1 MKKKNKL
8 MVILRKIN
16 TFLSVKGF
24 FVFLSDE
31 AFLKMR
37 YRLSTGKK
45 LDLSNPK
52 TFNEKIQWLKI
63 HNKNPEYTPMVD
75 KVLVK
80 EYVASVIGEEYVV
93 PTIGVWDDPY
103 DIDFDALPNQFVL
116 KCNHDSGG
124 NVICHNKADLD
135 TQNVLKKLR
144 KTQKRSAYN
153 SGREWPYKNVK
164 RKILAETY
172 LEDAQTQELRDY
184 KFFCFNGEAKL
195 LFIASDRQTKGV
207 ETKFDFFDMNFVH
220 LPIINGHPNSD
231 EPPKKPENFALM
243 QELACKLSK
252 GIPHVRVD
260 FYEVNGKVYF
270 GELTFFHWGGFMP
283 FEPEAWDEILGG
295 WIDLSLVK

>member
-1 MKKKNKL
+1 
-8 MVILRKIN
+8 MVILRKMN

-24 FVFLSDE
+24 FVFLSD
-31 AFLKMR
+31 ACFLKMR

-45 LDLSNPK
+45 LNLSDPK

-63 HNKNPEYTPMVD
+63 HNKNPQYTQMVD

-80 EYVASVIGEEYVV
+80 EYVASVIGEEYII
-93 PTIGVWDDPY
+93 PTLGVWDDPR
-103 DIDFDALPNQFVL
+103 DIDFNTLPNQFVL

-124 NVICHNKADLD
+124 NVICKNKANLDL
-135 TQNVLKKLR
+135 QKVIKKLI
-144 KTQKRSAYN
+144 KTQKRNAYN
-153 SGREWPYKNVK
+153 AGREWPYKNVK
-164 RKILAETY
+164 RKILAEAY
-172 LEDAQTQELRDY
+172 LEDAETQELRDY

-195 LFIASDRQTKGV
+195 LFIASDRQNKGV
-207 ETKFDFFDMNFVH
+207 ETKFDFFDMDFVH
-220 LPIINGHPNSD
+220 LPIINGHPNAD

-243 QELACKLSK
+243 QELAGKLSE
-252 GIPHVRVD
+252 GIAHVRVD

-283 FEPEAWDEILGG
+283 FEPEAWDETLGG

>member
-1 MKKKNKL
+1 MKKKNRL
-8 MVILRKIN
+8 MVILRKMN

-24 FVFLSDE
+24 FVFLSD
-31 AFLKMR
+31 ACFLKMR

-45 LDLSNPK
+45 LNLSDPK

-63 HNKNPEYTPMVD
+63 HNKNPQYTQMVD

-80 EYVASVIGEEYVV
+80 EYVASVIGEEYII
-93 PTIGVWDDPY
+93 PTLGVWDDPR
-103 DIDFDALPNQFVL
+103 DIDFNTLPNQFVL

-124 NVICHNKADLD
+124 NVICKNKANLDL
-135 TQNVLKKLR
+135 QKVIKKLI
-144 KTQKRSAYN
+144 KTQKRNAYN
-153 SGREWPYKNVK
+153 AGREWPYKNVK
-164 RKILAETY
+164 RKILAEAY
-172 LEDAQTQELRDY
+172 LEDAETQELRDY

-195 LFIASDRQTKGV
+195 LFIASDRQNKGV
-207 ETKFDFFDMNFVH
+207 ETKFDFFDMDFVH
-220 LPIINGHPNSD
+220 LPIINGHPNAD

-243 QELACKLSK
+243 QELAGKLSE
-252 GIPHVRVD
+252 GIAHVRVD

-283 FEPEAWDEILGG
+283 FEPEAWDETLGG